1 MNSLDL
7 TLEQRVSLAKKRKN
21 KIGRPSK
28 ISEVVI
34 RKLKEA
40 FENDCTI
47 TEACRRAKITTVTYY
62 DWKKKDQ
69 NFSYEMDFYEE
80 YLKNISLGTISK
92 WARVNAHIAMEVA
105 KARDDRY
112 KPQLAELPQI
122 QLIQINQGVVN
133 IQLGNQ

>member
-1 MNSLDL
+1 M
-7 TLEQRVSLAKKRKN
+7 
-21 KIGRPSK
+21 
-28 ISEVVI
+28 I

-40 FENDCTI
+40 FEQDCTI

-62 DWKKKDQ
+62 DWKKKDA

-80 YLKNISLGTISK
+80 YLKNISLGTVSK

-112 KPQLAELPQI
+112 KPKLAELPQI
-122 QLIQINQGVVN
+122 QLIQINT
-133 IQLGNQ
+133 